1 MTEKVRVAF
10 IGAGVLA
17 NSIHYPCLA
26 SLPDVDIV
34 AACDLVEDKARET
47 AERFGI
53 PRTFTNHEEMLEEVD
68 PQVVYVIMPP
78 QNLFEPAAAVLC
90 QGRHLFVEKP
100 LGMTVK
106 QARMLAYL
114 AQENSCLTAVGF
126 QRRHIPAL
134 TELKRRAEE
143 QGPIHQATVS
153 FLKGGANRP
162 LDQPAAV
169 YGGAIDSLTVDGI
182 HAVDNLRFL
191 CGGEVEDV
199 AAQVRTRY
207 MPGPFPNEFTALVSF
222 STGAVGILN
231 FSYVSCIGVFRA
243 EFHGRNV
250 AAYVDAGTQSY
261 IRFGDGEREVYD
273 SKEFGTK
280 EGVTDGD
287 DDSVN
292 WMGFWHEDRHFI
304 DCVKEGRQ
312 PLTHFADA
320 AKSMELVDEI
330 YRAGGA

>member
-1 MTEKVRVAF
+1 MGDKVRVGF
-10 IGAGVLA
+10 VGAGDLA

-26 SLPDVDIV
+26 SLPDVELV
-34 AACDLVEDKARET
+34 ATCDLVVDKAKET
-47 AERFGI
+47 AERFSI
-53 PRTFTNHEEMLEEVD
+53 PQVFTDYEEMLAEVD

-78 QNLFEPAAAVLC
+78 QNLFAPAATVLQ

-100 LGMTVK
+100 LGMNAK
-106 QARMLAYL
+106 QAHMLAYW
-114 AQENSCLTAVGF
+114 AKEHACLTAVGF

-134 TELKRRAEE
+134 TALKQRVEE
-143 QGPIHQATVS
+143 RGPIHRASVS
-153 FLKGGANRP
+153 FLKGGPNRP
-162 LDQPAAV
+162 HGKPSGV
-169 YGGAIDSLTVDGI
+169 YGGVIDPLTVDGI

-231 FSYVSCIGVFRA
+231 FSYVSCVGVFRA
-243 EFHGRNV
+243 EVDGKDIS
-250 AAYVDAGTQSY
+250 AYVDAATQSY
-261 IRFGDGEREVYD
+261 IKTGDGTHEVYD

-280 EGVTDGD
+280 EGVSGD
-287 DDSVN
+287 DTSVN

-320 AKSMELVDEI
+320 VKSMELVEHI
-330 YRAGGA
+330 YRVGS